1 MAIQLLTKIRAYF
14 AGLIQSRCYME
25 SKIPLPTDNIY
36 KFAALFSL
44 FLFIFSFGAIIYA
57 TNSANAVIFEHW
69 VEVETLQAQE
79 KHTVE
84 QASRLKALE
93 RKIEVAVEDKKTF
106 NRFSAF
112 IGALGFVGVI
122 LGFGYWHKRIQPLAD
137 QMAVTQLEMARLQLL
152 LLSAEV
158 KAKGLDA
165 DRPKA
170 S

>member
-44 FLFIFSFGAIIYA
+44 VIVIVSFCSIIYS
-57 TNSANAVIFEHW
+57 NSTANAIVFEHW

-79 KHTVE
+79 KLSVE

-93 RKIEVAVEDKKTF
+93 RKIEVAVSDKKTF
-106 NRFSAF
+106 TQLASVF
-112 IGALGFVGVI
+112 LGLGIFGVF

-137 QMAVTQLEMARLQLL
+137 QMAVAQLELSRLQLL
-152 LLSAEV
+152 MLKTDL
-158 KAKGLDA
+158 KAKGVDLDK
-165 DRPKA
+165 PQGG
-170 S
+170 